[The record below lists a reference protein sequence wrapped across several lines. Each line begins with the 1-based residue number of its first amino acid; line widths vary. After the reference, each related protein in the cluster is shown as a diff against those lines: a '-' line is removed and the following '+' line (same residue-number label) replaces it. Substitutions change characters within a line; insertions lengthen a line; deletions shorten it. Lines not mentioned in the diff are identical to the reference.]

1 MRSSSF
7 NLLCRTANGLIRAAA
22 HPFSA
27 ISSPHRSKKMVLA
40 PGWLTGRRWRT
51 ASTRRSSKSPTGRKH
66 RRARLPDHALVFPK
80 TSRLSPK
87 TRRLFA
93 TSSRVFFSLTRVGAH
108 TQRVFVF
115 CLHPSPPNSRLRISS
130 TCNEQKGEGK
140 PSPTGRKP
148 SPYTALFTDEFGHFR
163 DVELHFSM
171 GEGNLHFCLHPYY
184 AGKQVLTTAR

>member
-1 MRSSSF
+1 MQAKILLFYDSPHLCVVYIAKPLTRIFRLQERCAMRSSSF

-80 TSRLSPK
+80 TSRLSRK
-87 TRRLFA
+87 TRRLFT

-115 CLHPSPPNSRLRISS
+115 CLHPSPPNSRL
-130 TCNEQKGEGK
+130 
-140 PSPTGRKP
+140 
-148 SPYTALFTDEFGHFR
+148 
-163 DVELHFSM
+163 
-171 GEGNLHFCLHPYY
+171 
-184 AGKQVLTTAR
+184 